1 MIIAYDLGTGGLK
14 ASLYAIDGKLQSFV
28 FAPYQTYCEGSR
40 IMEQN
45 PQDWWGAIVSAT
57 GELLQK
63 TGVEASEVEAVSIS
77 GHSLGVVPVGADGC
91 LLTTRTP
98 IWSDK
103 RAFLQAEKFFKN
115 FDYKT
120 WYERTGGGFPPE
132 CYSLFKVLWYRD
144 NEPELFAKASVFL
157 GTKDYCNFKFT
168 GKIATDHSYASGC
181 GAYNLASREY
191 DSEILKVSGLKE
203 NPFAPILSSD
213 TVVGCISDE
222 ASRQTGLGTHTKVI
236 CGGVDNSCMALGSM
250 GTESGRVY
258 TSLGS
263 SAWIAL
269 TSDSPV
275 LDFQY
280 KPYVFA
286 HLIENMYVSST
297 CIFSSGTS
305 LEWLRKMLC
314 PNFDYK
320 QLDALAEESPLGANG
335 VLFNPSLAGGSMIE
349 KSPDICGAFTG
360 LKLSTTRADML
371 RAGLEGIALN
381 LNFALEVLRGV
392 GTSVNKML
400 LTGGGA
406 KSKLWTRIFADVYN
420 LEILTSSITQEAA
433 SLGAAALAMKALGS
447 ISSYREID
455 KLHCIEN
462 RTLPEQ
468 PSTLAYK
475 PIYERFRALAK
486 SL

>member
-14 ASLYAIDGKLQSFV
+14 ASLYDVNGALQAFV
-28 FAPYQTYCEGSR
+28 FKEYQTRREGAR
-40 IMEQN
+40 IMEQS
-45 PQDWWGAIVSAT
+45 PEDWWNAIVLST
-57 GELLQK
+57 RQLLEK
-63 TGVEASEVEAVSIS
+63 TQISPAQVEAVSIS
-77 GHSLGVVPVGADGC
+77 GHSLGVVAIGYDGE
-91 LLTTRTP
+91 LLSEFTP

-103 RAFLQAEKFFKN
+103 RAYLQSEKFFEN

-144 NEPELFAKASVFL
+144 NHPEMFAKTSVFL

-181 GAYNLASREY
+181 GAYNLKTRSYDDEILSASGLEKNPFAEIVASDCVIGNISQEASRE
-191 DSEILKVSGLKE
+191 
-203 NPFAPILSSD
+203 
-213 TVVGCISDE
+213 
-222 ASRQTGLGTHTKVI
+222 TGLGVHTKVV

-250 GTESGRVY
+250 GTCEGRVY

-269 TSDSPV
+269 TSVSPV
-275 LDFQY
+275 LDFKY

-297 CIFSSGTS
+297 CIFSAGTS
-305 LEWLRKMLC
+305 LEWVRKMLC
-314 PNFDYK
+314 PDLDYK
-320 QLDALAEESPLGANG
+320 TFDELAATSPLGANG

-349 KSPDICGAFTG
+349 KSPDICGSFTG
-360 LKLSTTRADML
+360 LKLSTTREDML
-371 RAGLEGIALN
+371 RATLEGIALN

-392 GTSVNKML
+392 GAGIDKML

-406 KSKLWTRIFADVYN
+406 KSAFWSRIFADVYN
-420 LEILTSSITQEAA
+420 LDILKTSITQEAA

-447 ISSYREID
+447 LSRYEDLD
-455 KLHCIEN
+455 KLHIVEVCASPDKKSVAE
-462 RTLPEQ
+462 
-468 PSTLAYK
+468 YK
-475 PIYERFRALAK
+475 NIYAL
-486 SL
+486 SRE